1 MRTTIQQFRTQIQAI
16 LSGQDRRLIVVIGPC
31 SIHDVTAAFDYAERL
46 NHLRL
51 RYQHSLLI
59 VMRTYFEK
67 PRTVTGWKGLINDPL
82 FDGSTQINQ
91 GLQLTRQLL
100 LQINQLGLPTAT
112 EFLDGLISRYLY
124 DFMAW
129 GAIGARTSESQ
140 QHREMASALPCPIGF
155 KNNTAGNLQVAID
168 AIRVAR
174 EPQTLLTQN
183 KQGAIVLYRS
193 SGNPSSHL
201 ILRGGRQ
208 PNYQASA
215 VAMACQQLHA
225 FQLPERLMIDCS
237 HGNCQKDYR
246 RQLTVVYDLCQQ
258 IRAGSMAIAGIMVE
272 SFLVAGNQPVSTLA
286 LSTYGQSMTDPCLGW
301 QDSERLLVSLAE
313 AVEERFSRD

>member
-1 MRTTIQQFRTQIQAI
+1 MVRTTIQQFRTQVQAI
-16 LSGQDRRLIVVIGPC
+16 LSGQDQRLIVVIGPC
-31 SIHDVTAAFDYAERL
+31 SIHDVTAALAYAERL

-51 RYQHSLLI
+51 RYQQSLLI

-67 PRTVTGWKGLINDPL
+67 PRTVSGWKGLINDPQ

-100 LQINQLGLPTAT
+100 LQINKLGLPTAT
-112 EFLDGLISRYLY
+112 EFLDCLISRYLY
-124 DFMAW
+124 DLMTW

-168 AIRVAR
+168 AIRAAR
-174 EPQTLLTQN
+174 EPQTLLTQDN
-183 KQGAIVLYRS
+183 QGAIALYRS
-193 SGNPSSHL
+193 SGNPFSHL
-201 ILRGGRQ
+201 ILRGGQQ

-215 VAMACQQLHA
+215 VATACEQLHA
-225 FQLPERLMIDCS
+225 FQLPERLIVDCS

-246 RQLTVVYDLCQQ
+246 RQLMVVQELCQQ
-258 IRAGSMAIAGIMVE
+258 ILAGSRAIAGIMVE
-272 SFLVAGNQPVSTLA
+272 SFLVAGNQPPSTGPL
-286 LSTYGQSMTDPCLGW
+286 TYGQSITDPCLGW
-301 QDSERLLVSLAE
+301 QDSERLLAGLSE
-313 AVEERFSRD
+313 AVESRFPQG